1 MKINVE
7 KKAEVEAALLVVN
20 GTNTAFTIT
29 SHSVVQSVASDA
41 AAILIEKG
49 VPKNLWAGTKVI
61 FVPSG
66 PKSAAYRY
74 SVITTKITL
83 LRGTGGWFLI
93 GIERVDSH
101 RSRCEN
107 LTLNVSVA
115 VRDAA
120 LAHAVSGLVVQ

>member
-1 MKINVE
+1 MKINTEE
-7 KKAEVEAALLVVN
+7 KAKVKAALFAVN
-20 GTNTAFTIT
+20 GISRAFTVT
-29 SHSVVQSVASDA
+29 SHDDIVAIVWNA
-41 AAILIEKG
+41 EKLLKEKG

-83 LRGTGGWFLI
+83 LRGTGGWFLV
-93 GIERVDSH
+93 GVERVDSH